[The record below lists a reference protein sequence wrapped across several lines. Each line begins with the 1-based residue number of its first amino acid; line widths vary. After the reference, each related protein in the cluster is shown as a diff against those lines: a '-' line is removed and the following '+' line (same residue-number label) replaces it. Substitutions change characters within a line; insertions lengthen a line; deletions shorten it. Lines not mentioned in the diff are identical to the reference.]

1 MRIGLIDHGVSN
13 VDSIFRALE
22 LCGARVVRISNPSS
36 IDDVDKIVLPGVGAF
51 DVAMNSLSALGLTDA
66 IKEAVLVKQKPILG
80 ICLGMQ
86 LLMSRSDEGV
96 PTPGLDFIPG
106 VVTKIK
112 PAEGERVPHV
122 GWNELQI
129 IRRSNILSDDM
140 NGKDFYFVHSYCVN
154 VADDAHLVATT
165 PYGETI
171 HSVIGFENIYGTQF
185 HPEKSQKFGLK
196 IIKQFIEAG

>member
-1 MRIGLIDHGVSN
+1 MKIGLIDHGVSN

-22 LCGARVVRISNPSS
+22 LCGAQVIRVSNPDL
-36 IDDVDKIVLPGVGAF
+36 INDVDKIVLPGVGAF
-51 DVAMNSLSALGLTDA
+51 DIAMNSLSNLGLTDA
-66 IKEAVLVKQKPILG
+66 IKEAVLVKHKPILG

-86 LLMSRSDEGV
+86 LLMSGSDEGV

-106 VVTKIK
+106 VVARIK
-112 PAEGERVPHV
+112 PAKGERVPHV

-129 IRRSNILSDDM
+129 IKQSNILSDDM
-140 NGKDFYFVHSYCVN
+140 NGKDFYFVHSYCVK
-154 VADDAHLVATT
+154 VADEAHLLATT

-171 HSVIGFENIYGTQF
+171 QSVIGFEHIYGTQF

-196 IIKQFIEAG
+196 ILEQFIEAG

>member
-22 LCGARVVRISNPSS
+22 LCGVKVVRISDPSS
-36 IDDVDKIVLPGVGAF
+36 IDSVDKIVLPGVGAF
-51 DVAMNSLSALGLTDA
+51 DVAMNSLNASGLTDA
-66 IKEAVLVKQKPILG
+66 IKFAVLVKHKPILG

-86 LLMSRSDEGV
+86 LLMSGSDEGV
-96 PTPGLDFIPG
+96 PTPGLDLIPG

-112 PAEGERVPHV
+112 PAKGERVPHV

-129 IRRSNILSDDM
+129 IKQSNILSADM

-154 VADDAHLVATT
+154 VVDDAHLIATT

-171 HSVIGFENIYGTQF
+171 HSVVGFENIYGTQF

-196 IIKQFIEAG
+196 ILEQFIEVG